1 MLERNTWILVADGE
15 RARLFRN
22 ESPQVTLKPAFDH
35 EFIGDQREAR
45 DIASDEKGRQRSGT
59 GPEAGPPAGGPF
71 RRQTYDQQTDP
82 KDHEKHRFLKRT
94 AEVLEDGLERNAYHS
109 LVLVAPPQ
117 ALGELRDNLS
127 KKVADSIVYEY
138 NKDLTKERVDDLEE
152 RLRSIFLPV

>member
-45 DIASDEKGRQRSGT
+45 DIASDEKGRQ
-59 GPEAGPPAGGPF
+59 AGPGAD

-82 KDHEKHRFLKRT
+82 KDYEKHRFLKRT
-94 AEVLEDGLERNAYHS
+94 AEVLEDGLERNAYRS

-117 ALGELRDNLS
+117 ALGELRDSLS
-127 KKVADSIVYEY
+127 KKVCATIVYEH

-152 RLRSIFLPV
+152 RLRGIFLPV